1 MPENESYECKEQP
14 DVLASFPE
22 QERANMSADITDDIA
37 IQGPENHGAQPP
49 NFVADL
55 KIGNNNIKLQVAG
68 VQRSFRMDDKF
79 KQELAESTTK
89 GEGEKIKTI
98 LKHLYKIGRYT
109 PSEHGGR
116 ANFDKSQA
124 AIVEYLNPKPQAAEA
139 PVGPPAAPESTSEI
153 PAEFATT
160 GLVEVLRET
169 GFDGQFKIERM
180 PGNGNRPVV
189 ILIPKSFDKNKAA
202 KLLVHFHGTH
212 SDKVAA
218 KNFKAKKSD
227 HSDTAKNRF
236 TQFVKQAMAAK
247 ENVVFAYPISAG
259 KARAAKGKEY
269 DGSWMASGTSD
280 NFDGLVADIKG
291 EVSFNNEPNVVV
303 SGHSAGGKPLKNIA
317 LSKSKTKADY
327 IFLDASY
334 GTSDNWAKAVT
345 DSMEKG
351 DIPKGKVT
359 LFLQENPSVETSA
372 YVHSMPLK
380 AGLEKQGAT
389 VIVDQTKHAV
399 MIERHLLDGVRRTGI
414 DQEPMAVAMMGSG
427 KGRR

>member
-1 MPENESYECKEQP
+1 MGELESNESGYENLRSIEPQP
-14 DVLASFPE
+14 DRKNICEEVGEGISTPEAGNAEAPSFV
-22 QERANMSADITDDIA
+22 TDLEIKNDK
-37 IQGPENHGAQPP
+37 
-49 NFVADL
+49 VKL
-55 KIGNNNIKLQVAG
+55 KVAG
-68 VQRSFRMDDKF
+68 VQRSFRMDAKF
-79 KQELAESTTK
+79 KLKLADSALQSENAK
-89 GEGEKIKTI
+89 VKTV
-98 LKHLYKIGRYT
+98 LEHLYKIGRYT
-109 PSEHGGR
+109 QSEHGSIE
-116 ANFDKSQA
+116 NFEKSQA
-124 AIVEYLNPKPQAAEA
+124 AIAAYLNPEPTAEEVA
-139 PVGPPAAPESTSEI
+139 REATPEPEGNLEI

-160 GLVEVLRET
+160 GLAEVLRET

-236 TQFVKQAMAAK
+236 TQFVQQAMAAK

-259 KARAAKGKEY
+259 KARAAKDKEY

-280 NFDGLVADIKG
+280 NFDGLVADIEGKVG
-291 EVSFNNEPNVVV
+291 FSNEPNVVV

-317 LSKSKTKADY
+317 LSHAKTKADY

-345 DSMEKG
+345 DGMDRG

-359 LFLQENPSVETSA
+359 LFLQENPDVKTSA
-372 YVHSMPLK
+372 YIHTMPLK

-389 VIVDQTKHAV
+389 VVVDQTKHAV
-399 MIERHLLDGVRRTGI
+399 MIERYLLDGVRKTGV

-427 KGRR
+427 KGTR